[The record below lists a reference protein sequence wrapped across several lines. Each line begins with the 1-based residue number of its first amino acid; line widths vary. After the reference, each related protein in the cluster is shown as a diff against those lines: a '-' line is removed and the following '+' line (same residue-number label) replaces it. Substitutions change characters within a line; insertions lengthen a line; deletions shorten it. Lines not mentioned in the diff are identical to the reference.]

1 MTTPQ
6 PQARQAEAR
15 RKRDDLRPRDAE
27 LERSFAPSIRM
38 GGLPGQVA
46 AFVGG
51 RIDQA
56 RDGRVLMVCARNSE
70 VGSHNWEPFARWLME
85 EVAAA
90 NAVEGVLILDLHRVE
105 RLSSRGLRALAFG
118 WRELGK
124 GGTIAVCGL
133 NPILREIFAI
143 SQYDRLCEVYD
154 DAASAYRAVVDR
166 AAMRPAPQLS

>member
-1 MTTPQ
+1 
-6 PQARQAEAR
+6 
-15 RKRDDLRPRDAE
+15 
-27 LERSFAPSIRM
+27 
-38 GGLPGQVA
+38 
-46 AFVGG
+46 
-51 RIDQA
+51 
-56 RDGRVLMVCARNSE
+56 MVCARDSE

-143 SQYDRLCEVYD
+143 SQYDRLCAVYD